1 MKTKNKIPH
10 LILALSLSLFAA
22 QSASA
27 ADVLIEFGTFDA
39 NGTGTSYAI
48 DGSGGQSATLST
60 TVGNPTTY
68 SFTLSGAD
76 LDLGGV
82 NDTLTFDLV
91 YTIYAGSTYDGND
104 VTLGT
109 TQTITS
115 PGNQHFG
122 QYPSGD
128 PDTSFMLPGDSFRL
142 SIQNINYTDGE
153 GNPDFAKFLG
163 FEQFVKFGGSSD
175 GQDLLLGTTNYTT
188 LDVGTA
194 TGSVVAFNPGGYVAG
209 DLVLTTNITS
219 GTANQRFRDLQFDF
233 EVVPEPSSTAL
244 LGLGGLAF
252 ALRRRRA

>member
-1 MKTKNKIPH
+1 MKTKTKIPH
-10 LILALSLSLFAA
+10 LILAGLLGATI
-22 QSASA
+22 ASQGSVIA
-27 ADVLIEFGTFDA
+27 FERFDA
-39 NGTGTSYAI
+39 NGAQPNYRVDGGSLGT
-48 DGSGGQSATLST
+48 ATLVNSF
-60 TVGNPTTY
+60 GDPTTY
-68 SFTLSGAD
+68 SFSLTGD
-76 LDLGGV
+76 LDGGSID
-82 NDTLTFDLV
+82 DTLTFDFV

-115 PGNQHFG
+115 PGNLHFG
-122 QYPSGD
+122 QYPTD
-128 PDTSFMLPGDSFRL
+128 DTDTNAMLPGDSFRL
-142 SIQNINYTDGE
+142 SIQNINYIDGE

-163 FEQFVKFGGSSD
+163 FEQFVKFGVSSD

-194 TGSVVAFNPGGYVAG
+194 SGSVVAFNPGGYVAG

-244 LGLGGLAF
+244 LGLGGLALM
-252 ALRRRRA
+252 LRRKRS